1 MTLYFSS
8 HYYIHHLIYQV
19 QLLGKTRVTPI
30 SQMKQRLLTF
40 GFGENLLTE
49 RSPKVLAPVGL
60 FFGCGNLRKDLQ
72 THK

>member
-1 MTLYFSS
+1 M
-8 HYYIHHLIYQV
+8 
-19 QLLGKTRVTPI
+19 GI
-30 SQMKQRLLTF
+30 SQMKHRLLTF
-40 GFGENLLTE
+40 GFGENLLIE